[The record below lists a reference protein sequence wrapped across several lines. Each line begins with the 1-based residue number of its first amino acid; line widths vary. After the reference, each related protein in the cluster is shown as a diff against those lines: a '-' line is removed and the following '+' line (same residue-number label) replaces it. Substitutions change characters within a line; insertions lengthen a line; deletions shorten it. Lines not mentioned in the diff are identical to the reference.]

1 MIEDLIKRAA
11 QQEQKLAKKRN
22 SLRFKKV
29 LGRLLRMKLLRTT
42 ENIMPNS
49 EKMDIKDLLW
59 AAGIEP
65 RINELIPAIA
75 VKKPSAIVGLERAPA
90 DLKKV
95 IKEIR
100 SSNAKTP
107 FRTATARDYMQWL
120 SHVGQRK
127 KSPTLLKS
135 FRFQREDLELLHFF
149 TESGMSEIEA
159 VRRGLRLLK
168 KH

>member
-90 DLKKV
+90 DQD
-95 IKEIR
+95 E
-100 SSNAKTP
+100 SGYT
-107 FRTATARDYMQWL
+107 TATGSSRWQKL
-120 SHVGQRK
+120 SR
-127 KSPTLLKS
+127 
-135 FRFQREDLELLHFF
+135 
-149 TESGMSEIEA
+149 
-159 VRRGLRLLK
+159 
-168 KH
+168 